1 MVEIKCPKCGEI
13 IKIEKDTYNAL
24 LNEIEQNE
32 LKNQVQEQVQEKE
45 KLIMQRLEAEYKVK
59 ETNLNAQNK
68 VLQEK
73 INGMDDKIK
82 VAVNQS
88 GEKLKEEL
96 SQKAQEIAELKH
108 EIEMTKSKSELSEQK
123 IRDEYDFKLREKDEQ
138 IERWK
143 SYRMGDST
151 KDLGESLEQ
160 YCSDSF
166 NEVRTVAFPNAYFE
180 KDNIAD
186 EEGKGDFIFKDY
198 QEGVEIVS
206 IMFEMKNQN
215 DTTKTKHKN
224 EDFFAKLD
232 KNRNSKKC
240 EYAVLVSTLE
250 EESKLYNQG
259 IVDVSYKYP
268 KMFVVRPQFF
278 LPIIGLIRNMAKNSF
293 EYRKQVTIYQQENID
308 ITNFEN
314 AVKETINKISSDYAK
329 AEAIYSNVDKLCDD
343 IVDKVNKFRKEFKS
357 ATNWIEK
364 AQKQLPNLEI
374 RKLTRNNKT
383 MQEKFDSLK

>member
-32 LKNQVQEQVQEKE
+32 LENRVQEKE

-59 ETNLNAQNK
+59 ETDLNAQNK

-96 SQKAQEIAELKH
+96 SQKTQEIAELKH

-250 EESKLYNQG
+250 EDSKLYNKG

-268 KMFVVRPQFF
+268 KMFVIRPQFF
-278 LPIIGLIRNMAKNSF
+278 ITIIGLISNMAKNSF
-293 EYRKQVTIYQQENID
+293 EYKKQVDIYKRENID
-308 ITNFEN
+308 VTNFED
-314 AVKETINKISSDYAK
+314 AVKAIADKISKDYAK
-329 AEAIYSNVDKLCDD
+329 AGEIYSNVDKLCDD
-343 IVDKVNKFRKEFKS
+343 IVDKVEKFRKEFKS
-357 ATNWIEK
+357 AMDWIEK

>member
-32 LKNQVQEQVQEKE
+32 LKNQVQEKE
-45 KLIMQRLEAEYKVK
+45 KSIMQRLEAEYKVK
-59 ETNLNAQNK
+59 ETELNAQNK

-96 SQKAQEIAELKH
+96 SQKTQEIAELKH

-250 EESKLYNQG
+250 EDSKLYNKG

-268 KMFVVRPQFF
+268 KMFVIRPQFF
-278 LPIIGLIRNMAKNSF
+278 ITIIGLISNMAKNSF
-293 EYRKQVTIYQQENID
+293 EYKKQVDIYKRENID
-308 ITNFEN
+308 VTNFED
-314 AVKETINKISSDYAK
+314 AVKAIADKISKDYAK
-329 AEAIYSNVDKLCDD
+329 AGEIYSNVDKLCDD
-343 IVDKVNKFRKEFKS
+343 IVDKVEKFRKEFKS
-357 ATNWIEK
+357 AMDWIEK

>member
-32 LKNQVQEQVQEKE
+32 LKNQVQEKE
-45 KLIMQRLEAEYKVK
+45 KSIMQRLEAEYKVK
-59 ETNLNAQNK
+59 ETELNAQNK

-108 EIEMTKSKSELSEQK
+108 EIEMTKKESELSEK
-123 IRDEYDFKLREKDEQ
+123 RIKEEYGFQLRAKDEE

-160 YCSDSF
+160 YCSDTF
-166 NEVRTVAFPNAYFE
+166 NEVRAVAFPNADFE
-180 KDNIAD
+180 KDNTVD
-186 EEGKGDFIFKDY
+186 EEGKGDFIFRDY

-206 IMFEMKNQN
+206 IMFEMKNQK

-224 EDFFAKLD
+224 EDFFAKL
-232 KNRNSKKC
+232 NRNRESKKC

-314 AVKETINKISSDYAK
+314 AVKETISKISSDYAK

-357 ATNWIEK
+357 ASNWIEK